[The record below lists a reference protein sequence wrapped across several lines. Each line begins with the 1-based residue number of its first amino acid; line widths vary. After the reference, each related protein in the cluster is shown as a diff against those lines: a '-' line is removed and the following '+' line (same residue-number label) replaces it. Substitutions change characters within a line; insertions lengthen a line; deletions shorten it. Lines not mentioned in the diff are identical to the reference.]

1 MLLRLWEQQQN
12 RPDGRR
18 WSRPERRSCVREKRM
33 HCSGRR
39 EESRRP
45 VGKPAW
51 TTRLISRRLKRGRN
65 SSEPSGAGARRES
78 LRFIGG
84 PLDRGVESR

>member
-1 MLLRLWEQQQN
+1 MLDASGC
-12 RPDGRR
+12 RP
-18 WSRPERRSCVREKRM
+18 SLSCVREKRM

-51 TTRLISRRLKRGRN
+51 TRRLISRRLKRGRT
-65 SSEPSGAGARRES
+65 SSEPSGAGARPES
-78 LRFIGG
+78 LCFIGG
-84 PLDRGVESR
+84 PLDRGVESC